1 MSPSLVLG
9 LGLLVA
15 APASGAAIAVRDDLG
30 RTVSLPA
37 PARRVVTLAPF
48 LTELAFSAGAGAAV
62 VGVSAYSDFPPEAA
76 RLPQV
81 ATAAGLSLEGIAAL
95 HPDLVLAW
103 KDSVRPED
111 IERLARFGAAV
122 FVAQGRSLDDV
133 PRLLRSIGALTGHDA
148 AAAANAYVARLSAL
162 RRDYSARPTVSAFL
176 EIWSRPL
183 TTVSGRHFMNEA
195 LAICGARNVFAE
207 LPGVAPAVSWE
218 ELYARD
224 PQVIVGIG
232 SADNERD
239 FEARWKRHGTLAA
252 VKAGRLVYVNPD
264 RLQRTTARTP
274 EGIAQL
280 CAAIDGVRP
289 RE

>member
-1 MSPSLVLG
+1 
-9 LGLLVA
+9 
-15 APASGAAIAVRDDLG
+15 
-30 RTVSLPA
+30 
-37 PARRVVTLAPF
+37 
-48 LTELAFSAGAGAAV
+48 
-62 VGVSAYSDFPPEAA
+62 VGVSADSDFPPEAA

-239 FEARWKRHGTLAA
+239 FEARWKRHGTPAA

-274 EGIAQL
+274 EGISQL
-280 CAAIDGVRP
+280 CAAIDRVRP
-289 RE
+289 R